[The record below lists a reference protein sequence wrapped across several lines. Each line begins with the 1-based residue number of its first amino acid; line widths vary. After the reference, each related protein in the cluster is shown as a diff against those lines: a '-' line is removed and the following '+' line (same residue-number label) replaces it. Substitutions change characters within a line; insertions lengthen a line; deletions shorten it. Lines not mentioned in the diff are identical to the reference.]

1 MITDFLKSCYW
12 EFMSYFVPQKQEYD
26 IKGECIKC
34 GKCCENLYSAH
45 PCTEKEFK
53 FMQIIFPT
61 YRRFYIKKKDENG
74 NLVFGCKYLTE
85 DKLCSVY
92 KKRPLMCKK
101 YPQKKLSFYAE
112 MPDGCGY
119 YVEKKSFK
127 EYLDK

>member
-1 MITDFLKSCYW
+1 
-12 EFMSYFVPQKQEYD
+12 
-26 IKGECIKC
+26 
-34 GKCCENLYSAH
+34 
-45 PCTEKEFK
+45 
-53 FMQIIFPT
+53 MQIIFPT

-92 KKRPLMCKK
+92 EKRPLMCKK